1 MYTIPLAGWEAPVKI
16 IRAEARQLIEEGR
29 EPQWIEKIMK
39 SVDMEMGYRARNPLF
54 AAAN

>member
-39 SVDMEMGYRARNPLF
+39 SVDMEMGYRARHPLS